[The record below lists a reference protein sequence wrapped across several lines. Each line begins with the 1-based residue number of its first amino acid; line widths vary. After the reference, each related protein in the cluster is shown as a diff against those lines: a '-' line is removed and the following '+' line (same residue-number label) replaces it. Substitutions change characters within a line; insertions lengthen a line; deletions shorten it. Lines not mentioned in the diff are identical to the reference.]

1 MKHSDSTEMDRLLR
15 RHARRN
21 SEALRAGKGGDAQNA
36 NAGAHLDADELNA
49 YAEGALPEATRSRY
63 FAHLADCDSC
73 RKLVTELTLAASATN
88 EATARVAAAATP
100 PSRSWREWL
109 AAIFSPQVLRYGV
122 PAF

>member
-73 RKLVTELTLAASATN
+73 RKLVTELTLASGAVSEEKGAAVS
-88 EATARVAAAATP
+88 EA
-100 PSRSWREWL
+100 PSSKSW
-109 AAIFSPQVLRYGV
+109 
-122 PAF
+122 